1 MKNFLLIIVLL
12 PSLTFAQTR
21 KQKKAQEKADKIT
34 LYNLQAHIQY
44 LADDKLEGR
53 RTGTAGELLA
63 MQYISTQFQKEG
75 LVPKGTNGYVQEFEI
90 NEGKQFAETDNS
102 FSVNGEKLELK
113 KDYFPLAYSA
123 NAEAEG
129 SSSLALREKNEPWF
143 FDVKDVLD
151 ENKTNPHFDINE
163 TITIEA
169 KHAKEKGGTA
179 LIVFNSS
186 SLVDNIQFN
195 KNDSSV
201 TAAMPVLYVTQES
214 LKHFFTDA
222 TAVYDLKLKV
232 SLTHAIRKAR
242 NVVGYL
248 NFNAPNTVII
258 GAHYDHL
265 GYGEDNNSLDGEGQ
279 IHNGADDNASGTAAL
294 IEMARILQTT
304 KAHNNNYLFIAFSG
318 EELGLFGSKYWLENP
333 SMNVVPNYM
342 INMDM
347 VGRYDSS
354 KKLTIGGYGTSP
366 VWGNVF
372 TTTTDKNLVI
382 KFDSSGT
389 GPSDHASFYRKNIPV
404 LFFFTN
410 SHSDYHKATDDWDKI
425 NYNGELEIVKYIDH
439 IVEATDSKGKLAFTK
454 TRDQEMRSVS
464 LPVTLGVM
472 PDYGFTGTGMRID
485 GVSKGKLAERTGLQA
500 GDILLQLGDYKFVD
514 VQTYMQVLQHFKKG
528 DKTTLHIKRGDKEMQ
543 FNIVF

>member
-1 MKNFLLIIVLL
+1 MKNFLLIVVMIPV
-12 PSLTFAQTR
+12 LTFSQSR
-21 KQKKAQEKADKIT
+21 KQRKAQAKADT
-34 LYNLQAHIQY
+34 VTVANLRAHIQY
-44 LADDKLEGR
+44 LASDKLEGR

-63 MQYISTQFQKEG
+63 MQYISTQFAKDG
-75 LVPKGTNGYVQEFEI
+75 LAPKGTNGYIQEFEI
-90 NEGKQFAETDNS
+90 NEGKQFPETDNF

-113 KDYFPLAYSA
+113 KEYFPMAYSA
-123 NAEAEG
+123 NAAAAG
-129 SSSLALREKNEPWF
+129 NASIALREKNEPWF
-143 FDVKDVLD
+143 FDVKDVLE
-151 ENKTNPHFDINE
+151 ENRSNPHFDINDALNA
-163 TITIEA
+163 EA
-169 KHAKEKGGTA
+169 KHANEKGGTV

-186 SLVDNIQFN
+186 AAVDNIQFN

-201 TAAMPVLYVTQES
+201 AVAVPVVYVTKAGME
-214 LKHFFTDA
+214 HFADA
-222 TAVYDLKLKV
+222 TAGYDLKIQVL
-232 SLTHAIRKAR
+232 LTRQIRKAR
-242 NVVGYL
+242 NVIGYL

-265 GYGEDNNSLDGEGQ
+265 GYGEDGNSLDGLGQ

-294 IEMARILQTT
+294 MEMARILHTT
-304 KAHNNNYLFIAFSG
+304 KAHSNNYLFIAFSG

-333 SMNVVPNYM
+333 SIKINPNYM

-366 VWGNVF
+366 VWGNIF
-372 TTTTDKNLVI
+372 TTTTDKNLVV

-410 SHSDYHKATDDWDKI
+410 SHSDYHKATDDWQKI
-425 NYNGELEIVKYIDH
+425 NYSGELEIVNYINH
-439 IVEATDSKGKLAFTK
+439 IIEATDSKGKLSFAK

-500 GDILLQLGDYKFVD
+500 GDILLQLGEYKFVD

-528 DKTTLHIKRGDKEMQ
+528 DATTLRIKRADKEIG
-543 FNIVF
+543 FSIVF